1 MELFPGASSS
11 PFPPRSILHRRSRW
25 HKQFPGPLPPKR
37 ETCRCADC
45 ASRSIL
51 GAIVDLSGAI
61 PLLFFPSWMSA
72 WLGERVPIA
81 SSSGRCTR
89 PCFCSCCRSF
99 TCSAPRI
106 PRGTS
111 SSSSPPSS
119 VGLPG
124 RCSTECAF
132 FSSRSTPFSRR
143 MSIMNL
149 LFALY
154 YAGALGP
161 AGRMLIRGA
170 LRPPR

>member
-1 MELFPGASSS
+1 MAQTILWTA
-11 PFPPRSILHRRSRW
+11 PPEARD
-25 HKQFPGPLPPKR
+25 LPVR
-37 ETCRCADC
+37 GLRIAL
-45 ASRSIL
+45 IL

-72 WLGERVPIA
+72 WLGEPVFGSLNFWPMY
-81 SSSGRCTR
+81 
-89 PCFCSCCRSF
+89 
-99 TCSAPRI
+99 
-106 PRGTS
+106 
-111 SSSSPPSS
+111 SS
-119 VGLPG
+119 VFLFVLPVFYLLGAADPARNIVIIVGAIVG
-124 RCSTECAF
+124 RLAGAVFYGVCVFLLAKHAIFAS
-132 FSSRSTPFSRR
+132 

>member
-1 MELFPGASSS
+1 MAQTIPWIA
-11 PFPPRSILHRRSRW
+11 PPEARD
-25 HKQFPGPLPPKR
+25 LPVR
-37 ETCRCADC
+37 GLRIAL
-45 ASRSIL
+45 IL

-72 WLGERVPIA
+72 WLGVSVSDSLKFWPMY
-81 SSSGRCTR
+81 
-89 PCFCSCCRSF
+89 
-99 TCSAPRI
+99 
-106 PRGTS
+106 
-111 SSSSPPSS
+111 SS
-119 VGLPG
+119 VFLFVLPVFYLLGAADPARNIVIIVAAIVG
-124 RCSTECAF
+124 RLAGAVFYGVCVFLLEKHAIFAT
-132 FSSRSTPFSRR
+132 